1 MILKDKNGICMVKNS
16 NQMKFTNSEL
26 YTIRAALYQVV
37 DQQSEQNLDDN
48 DPEVIKIEK
57 LLDKIETA
65 LNIPL
70 EQGT

>member
-1 MILKDKNGICMVKNS
+1 MGKDSK
-16 NQMKFTNSEL
+16 QMKLTNSEL
-26 YTIRAALYQVV
+26 YTIRAALYKVV
-37 DQQSEQNLDDN
+37 EQQSYQNLNDN

-70 EQGT
+70 EEGT

>member
-1 MILKDKNGICMVKNS
+1 
-16 NQMKFTNSEL
+16 MKFTNSEL

-57 LLDKIETA
+57 LIDKIETA

>member
-1 MILKDKNGICMVKNS
+1 
-16 NQMKFTNSEL
+16 MKLTNSEL

-37 DQQSEQNLDDN
+37 EQQSNQNLNDN

-70 EQGT
+70 EEGT